1 MVTDIT
7 HHRRSGAPQ
16 VSTQEIIA
24 TAQRMGAVNAK
35 VIPSHSVFLGNW
47 TRLKC
52 QFGCPH
58 FGRLF
63 TCPTFTPTTQEMSD
77 ILLDYEKAVV
87 VEAGQAEAVHGLVLN
102 LENHFREM
110 GFNKAF
116 ALCAQP
122 CNLCEICTVE
132 THCQHP
138 DKARPTLQGC
148 GVDLPRTLMHMGWNT
163 AARQEPCSSQHTI
176 GLVLID

>member
-1 MVTDIT
+1 MVTDISN
-7 HHRRSGAPQ
+7 HRRASVPHVSAQ
-16 VSTQEIIA
+16 EIVSTARE
-24 TAQRMGAVNAK
+24 MGAINAK
-35 VIPSHSVFLGNW
+35 VIQSHTIFLGNW

-58 FGRLF
+58 FGRTF

-87 VEAGQAEAVHGLVLN
+87 VEAKQAADVHRLVLA
-102 LENHFREM
+102 LETYFREM

-116 ALCAQP
+116 ALGAQP
-122 CNLCEICTVE
+122 CNLCEVCTVE
-132 THCQHP
+132 THCEHP

-148 GVDLPRTLMHMGWNT
+148 SVDISRTLIQIGWND
-163 AARQEPCSSQHTI
+163 AAKPEPCSGQQTV
-176 GLVLID
+176 GMVLID